1 MSSMAV
7 VDRILP
13 SFDDTVGMRDSPVV
27 DFGDSAMQRWR
38 KKQRDRANL
47 VPAAA

>member
-13 SFDDTVGMRDSPVV
+13 SFDDTIGMRDSPGGGS
-27 DFGDSAMQRWR
+27 GDSAMQRWR
-38 KKQRDRANL
+38 KKQRDHVNL
-47 VPAAA
+47 VPAGA